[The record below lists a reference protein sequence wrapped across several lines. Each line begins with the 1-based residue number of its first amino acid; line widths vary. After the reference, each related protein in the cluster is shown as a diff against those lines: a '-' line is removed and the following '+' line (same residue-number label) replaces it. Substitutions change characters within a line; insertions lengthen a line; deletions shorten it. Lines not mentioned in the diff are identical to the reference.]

1 MASFGYSPVSI
12 SGITKMNYKKQ
23 RLGTKLLRAARTEQ
37 RYRDIHVFIGG
48 TGAIGGTALLQMLS
62 MYEEMMSVQVPKADD
77 VPILVTTGRA
87 PEELHAFTRRLFRFI
102 ESREGLSKHPKRVA
116 SGYLTR
122 SGIFIALERFQLS
135 ALPGLEE
142 MRNIPES
149 EQPQFAREFLSKLS
163 GESYPVDN
171 LIQAIAAH
179 RPIST
184 FLKSYQSKHFK
195 EMEPVPFRSVIIGI
209 PIPSLM
215 AYHLDHLEDV
225 ARYVG
230 GLTAEKIEE
239 LHVTFRRAFR
249 EDLNEIKTSLANE
262 VLVAHT
268 TAVGGM
274 YDEDIKDG
282 KLHRTIR
289 LGFAHS
295 AQDNKL
301 VIKQREAEEFAR
313 EYAAIGIKVL
323 VTAAAV
329 GIDELRIRAEIP
341 LHFQIA
347 QKLQE
352 TREELFP
359 VAKKMPRSSVNVG
372 KEAKRPAPARHV
384 IRIYKP
390 LTLPLNSPQK
400 SPARFARGEPLRP
413 AYSIRSGENGFFTVS
428 NADALYRVMRIASAS
443 ELGLVLATVGIFGD
457 DPITPWFDNNVCYY
471 TETDNSR
478 QVFDLLNQ
486 PPLLRAQMTGLEPL
500 ALQDLG
506 SSKHQGEL
514 HTLSLLILLHRVR
527 TLDTD
532 AIDPY
537 IDIKHFDPSHFFVEH
552 SRPLMF
558 EDIETWHVDTLCR
571 EMQILASAE
580 TMQDLLELI
589 PNRYH
594 SGLFPLRDKALH
606 YILER
611 VLKAVWMIPSVG
623 SPLIFDRLG
632 TTFIRTGFFA
642 APLDLLITE
651 QDSIVNWLVENYTRH
666 IAAGYE
672 DREHPCSF
680 AEFRDFHICAGGFV
694 DVRPTATL
702 CVASH
707 SDSALTGK
715 VKQFFNEE
723 DLRTELLKIEPYSSF
738 TTSGLIA
745 LKYRLR
751 ALHKRLQEA
760 MAELGTLHEF
770 RWQMP
775 RDANG
780 HILLVPGV
788 VEAFR
793 MFSEGLE
800 KTTGTERLDGIWG
813 YERRIAPERWK
824 DIPGIDLDGY

>member
-1 MASFGYSPVSI
+1 M
-12 SGITKMNYKKQ
+12 
-23 RLGTKLLRAARTEQ
+23 KLLRSARTGE

-62 MYEEMMSVQVPKADD
+62 MYEEMMSIHAPAADD
-77 VPILVTTGRA
+77 VPILVTTGRSHQ
-87 PEELHAFTRRLFRFI
+87 ELHVFTRRLFRFI
-102 ESREGLSKHPKRVA
+102 ESRDGVTKHPARVA
-116 SGYLTR
+116 SGYLTH
-122 SGIFIALERFQLS
+122 SGIFVALERLQLT
-135 ALPGLEE
+135 AVPGLEE
-142 MRNIPES
+142 IRNLPES
-149 EQPQFAREFLSKLS
+149 QRPQFVREFLS
-163 GESYPVDN
+163 N
-171 LIQAIAAH
+171 LGHEDYRWEALVQAISNH

-195 EMEPVPFRSVIIGI
+195 DAPPSPFRSVTIGI
-209 PIPSLM
+209 PVASLM
-215 AYHLDHLEDV
+215 AYHLDHLKDI
-225 ARYVG
+225 AAYVG
-230 GLTAEKIEE
+230 DLTEGKIEE
-239 LHVTFRRAFR
+239 MRAAFR
-249 EDLNEIKTSLANE
+249 HAFLADLNEVTTSLAEE
-262 VLVAHT
+262 VLIAHT

-274 YDEDIKDG
+274 YDEDITDG
-282 KLHRTIR
+282 KLSRKIR

-301 VIKQREAEEFAR
+301 IIKQREAEDFAR
-313 EYAAIGIKVL
+313 EYAAIGVKVL

-341 LHFQIA
+341 LHFQIT

-352 TREELFP
+352 TGGELFFDAQKRGTAT
-359 VAKKMPRSSVNVG
+359 AKASKGAEHGTPT
-372 KEAKRPAPARHV
+372 RHV

-390 LTLPLNSPQK
+390 LTVPLESPPK
-400 SPARFARGEPLRP
+400 VPARFAKGEKLRP

-457 DPITPWFDNNVCYY
+457 DPISPWFNDNVCYY

-486 PPLLRAQMTGLEPL
+486 PPLLRAQLSGLEPL

-527 TLDTD
+527 TLDID

-537 IDIKHFDPSHFFVEH
+537 VDVSHFDPSHFFAEH
-552 SRPLMF
+552 SRPLLF
-558 EDIETWHVDTLCR
+558 EDLETWHIDTLSR
-571 EMQILASAE
+571 EMEVIASAE
-580 TMQDLLELI
+580 TPQALLELI

-594 SGLFPLRDKALH
+594 SGLFPLRDTALH
-606 YILER
+606 RILER
-611 VLKAVWMIPSVG
+611 VLQAIWMIPSIG
-623 SPLIFDRLG
+623 SPLIYERAG
-632 TTFIRTGFFA
+632 TTFIRTGYFA
-642 APLDLLITE
+642 APLDLLVTE
-651 QDSIVNWLVENYTRH
+651 QDSITTWLTKSYSQH
-666 IAAGYE
+666 LAAGYE
-672 DREHPCSF
+672 AAENPCTLG
-680 AEFRDFHICAGGFV
+680 EFIDFHVCSGGFV
-694 DVRPTATL
+694 DLRPAAILCTTNNHHTAL
-702 CVASH
+702 A
-707 SDSALTGK
+707 GK
-715 VKQFFNEE
+715 VKRLSNEE
-723 DLRTELLKIEPYSSF
+723 ALKSELLKIEPYSFF

-745 LKYRLR
+745 LLLRLK
-751 ALHKRLQEA
+751 ALHSLLQEA

-775 RDANG
+775 RDVNG

-813 YERRIAPERWK
+813 YQRRSAPERWK
-824 DIPGIDLDGY
+824 DIPGIDLAD

>member
-1 MASFGYSPVSI
+1 
-12 SGITKMNYKKQ
+12 MNYKKQ
-23 RLGTKLLRAARTEQ
+23 RLGTKLLCAARSEE

-62 MYEEMMSVQVPKADD
+62 IYEEMMSIHAPKADD
-77 VPILVTTGRA
+77 VPILVTTGRG

-102 ESREGLSKHPKRVA
+102 ESREGVSKHPKRVA
-116 SGYLTR
+116 SGYLTH

-135 ALPGLEE
+135 ALPGIDEI
-142 MRNIPES
+142 RNIPES
-149 EQPQFAREFLSKLS
+149 GRPHFAREFLSQL
-163 GESYPVDN
+163 GEESDPIDN

-184 FLKSYQSKHFK
+184 FLKSYQLKHFK
-195 EMEPVPFRSVIIGI
+195 DVKPSPFRSVIIGI
-209 PIPSLM
+209 PIPSLL
-215 AYHLDHLEDV
+215 AYHLVNLEDIGKH
-225 ARYVG
+225 AG
-230 GLTAEKIEE
+230 GLTTGKVEE
-239 LHVTFRRAFR
+239 IRAAFRSAFR
-249 EDLNEIKTSLANE
+249 EDLNEIKTSLADE
-262 VLVAHT
+262 ILVAHT

-282 KLHRTIR
+282 KLSRKIR

-295 AQDNKL
+295 AQDSKL

-313 EYAAIGIKVL
+313 EYATIGLKVL

-341 LHFQIA
+341 LHFQVA

-352 TREELFP
+352 AREELFP
-359 VAKKMPRSSVNVG
+359 VSKKTLPSGIKVSKGEGRQAS
-372 KEAKRPAPARHV
+372 ARHV
-384 IRIYKP
+384 VRLYKP
-390 LTLPLNSPQK
+390 LTLPLDSPEK
-400 SPARFARGEPLRP
+400 GPARFARGEPLRP
-413 AYSIRSGENGFFTVS
+413 TYSIRSGENGFFTVS

-457 DPITPWFDNNVCYY
+457 DPINPWFNNNVCYY

-486 PPLLRAQMTGLEPL
+486 PPLLRAQLSGLEPL

-537 IDIKHFDPSHFFVEH
+537 IDVEHFDPSHFFVEH
-552 SRPLMF
+552 SSPLMF
-558 EDIETWHVDTLCR
+558 EDLETWHVDTLCSD
-571 EMQILASAE
+571 MQIIASAE
-580 TMQDLLELI
+580 TTQDLLQLI
-589 PNRYH
+589 PKRYH
-594 SGLFPLRDKALH
+594 GGLFPLRDKALH
-606 YILER
+606 RILER
-611 VLKAVWMIPSVG
+611 VLQAVWMIPSIG
-623 SPLIFDRLG
+623 SPLVFQRHG
-632 TTFIRTGFFA
+632 MTFIRTGFFA
-642 APLDLLITE
+642 APLDLLVTGR
-651 QDSIVNWLVENYTRH
+651 DSIANWLAENYARH

-672 DREHPCSF
+672 ECTRLCTFE
-680 AEFRDFHICAGGFV
+680 EFKDFHICAGGFV
-694 DVRPTATL
+694 DVRPAAILCTAK
-702 CVASH
+702 H
-707 SDSALTGK
+707 SDSVLAGK
-715 VKQFFNEE
+715 VKQLFNEE
-723 DLRTELLKIEPYSSF
+723 DLRAELLKIEPYSFF

-745 LKYRLR
+745 LIFRLR
-751 ALHKRLQEA
+751 GLHKHLQEA

-800 KTTGTERLDGIWG
+800 KTTGTERMDGIWG
-813 YERRIAPERWK
+813 YERRMAPERWR
-824 DIPGIDLDGY
+824 DIPGVDLDGD